1 MITTRILN
9 NQTIIYDGNEE
20 IARWNGKQSE
30 IVKEMRDSIA
40 DLTNLQ
46 WSNQSFWDNK
56 PLCLQR
62 TYKEGL
68 YYPGNFPYK

>member
-46 WSNQSFWDNK
+46 WSN
-56 PLCLQR
+56 
-62 TYKEGL
+62 
-68 YYPGNFPYK
+68 